1 MKQLLA
7 VAPSKPTEIMENTPL
22 CCIGA
27 KGHIDGRR
35 RGGAVRRG
43 RGQAGT
49 GRGADRDGD
58 GDGGRGME
66 GRRRGLYANRTET
79 GANVS

>member
-7 VAPSKPTEIMENTPL
+7 VVPSKPTEIVENTPL

-35 RGGAVRRG
+35 RGRG
-43 RGQAGT
+43 NQAGT
-49 GRGADRDGD
+49 GASRDGGRADRDGD
-58 GDGGRGME
+58 GDGG
-66 GRRRGLYANRTET
+66 
-79 GANVS
+79 GAWTDGGGAVC